1 MSEERRQHE
10 RFELR
15 TQVELRHAGHIET
28 LSAINIS
35 AGGILLI
42 NDRNIECAVGEEIR
56 VHFDVAELAPPF
68 SMAATVIRV
77 VGATNKP
84 GALAAMWT
92 SSDAAATNALAQ
104 MLWSL
109 KQT

>member
-1 MSEERRQHE
+1 MSERRQHE

-15 TQVELRHAGHIET
+15 AQVELRRGGDIET

-42 NDRNIECAVGEEIR
+42 NDRNIDCTIGEDIR

-68 SMAATVIRV
+68 SIDATVIRV
-77 VGATNKP
+77 IAATSKP

-92 SSDAAATNALAQ
+92 SSDATASAALAQ

-109 KQT
+109 KSS

>member
-1 MSEERRQHE
+1 MSDERRRHE
-10 RFELR
+10 RFALEA
-15 TQVELRHAGHIET
+15 QVELLRGGNVET

-42 NDRNIECAVGEEIR
+42 NDRNVECAIGEDIR
-56 VHFDVAELAPPF
+56 VHFNVADLAPPF
-68 SMAATVIRV
+68 SIDATVIRV
-77 VGATNKP
+77 VAPTNKP

-92 SSDAAATNALAQ
+92 SSDAAATAALAQ

-109 KQT
+109 KQS

>member
-1 MSEERRQHE
+1 MPERRQYE

-15 TQVELRHAGHIET
+15 AQVELLRVGHVET

-42 NDRNIECAVGEEIR
+42 NEPNIECAVGEDIR
-56 VHFDVAELAPPF
+56 VHLDVPDLAPAF
-68 SMAATVIRV
+68 TIDATVIRV
-77 VGATNKP
+77 IAATARP
-84 GALAAMWT
+84 AALAAMWT
-92 SSDAAATNALAQ
+92 SSDAAASASLGQ

-109 KQT
+109 KRT